1 MGNPQLWLAR
11 IPGDSN
17 PTPADVARQIKTNL
31 DGNFDLNLF
40 DDFHLFTAL
49 NEYTEQNPDFIT
61 VLKEFESSVKNDTIE
76 LNLDDYVDYF
86 DDCSLHQIYR
96 DIIGKISMNSES
108 SNIGNDEMDELDP
121 NNTKFNLIE
130 FVCNDKRNVV
140 KNEQILKYDNLDAS
154 DKTKCILQENDFQL
168 TSQSNITSNKLNS
181 VENINC
187 LSNSSKS
194 ARSDMENKKLHEKE
208 SNTLHKPI
216 CLKNLVNSDVTDISD
231 EEVDVITVDE
241 NTINFLE
248 NFKLSMRKPSM
259 KKF

>member
-1 MGNPQLWLAR
+1 MIFSA
-11 IPGDSN
+11 
-17 PTPADVARQIKTNL
+17 TNMEL
-31 DGNFDLNLF
+31 PSSLHLEEIFFDQEWDGNFDMNLF
-40 DDFHLFTAL
+40 DDFHLLTAL
-49 NEYTEQNPDFIT
+49 NEYTEQNPDFFT
-61 VLKEFESSVKNDTIE
+61 VLEELESSVKNDTIE

-86 DDCSLHQIYR
+86 DDWSLHQIYT
-96 DIIGKISMNSES
+96 DIISKISKHSEH
-108 SNIGNDEMDELDP
+108 SNIGNDEIDELDP

-154 DKTKCILQENDFQL
+154 DKTKCILQENNYQL
-168 TSQSNITSNKLNS
+168 ISQSIITSNKLNS

-208 SNTLHKPI
+208 SNTLHKPT
-216 CLKNLVNSDVTDISD
+216 CSKNLVNSDVTATSV
-231 EEVDVITVDE
+231 EEIDVVTVDE
-241 NTINFLE
+241 NTISFLE
-248 NFKLSMRKPSM
+248 NFKLSMRKPLM